1 MMEEVYN
8 RAEYLEEGEK
18 FRKCKE
24 SGNKIWKK
32 NEYRSKI
39 TRKARFGRGKRF

>member
-24 SGNKIWKK
+24 SGNKI
-32 NEYRSKI
+32 
-39 TRKARFGRGKRF
+39 